1 MNGPCLRVVNDCQS
15 ILQTEK
21 NHRLVDDDDD
31 ADDLKNVLEANY
43 ISNLKFERKM
53 KVNLS
58 RCFHGKCYSSF
69 GRLREETHVRKVVG
83 LNLGTVY
90 WIDMLSHIFVIKIEM
105 FV

>member
-21 NHRLVDDDDD
+21 NHRLVDDDDDDD

-58 RCFHGKCYSSF
+58 SLFS
-69 GRLREETHVRKVVG
+69 REVLSLFWAAKGGDSCSEG
-83 LNLGTVY
+83 LGFESWHCVL
-90 WIDMLSHIFVIKIEM
+90 D
-105 FV
+105 

>member
-53 KVNLS
+53 KVNLRSLFS
-58 RCFHGKCYSSF
+58 REV
-69 GRLREETHVRKVVG
+69 L
-83 LNLGTVY
+83 
-90 WIDMLSHIFVIKIEM
+90 
-105 FV
+105 